1 MIVQPRYE
9 RVFMEPPYDGCVG
22 MDGGGS
28 KIAAPTGCG
37 GSLGVRRLKRVGGW
51 PMAIPTLSIV
61 HSQAPTGVEDEDRPG
76 GRSLRG
82 CAGQRRA
89 IDKVRRGVVR
99 WEL

>member
-1 MIVQPRYE
+1 MIVQRRYE

-22 MDGGGS
+22 MDGSGS

-61 HSQAPTGVEDEDRPG
+61 HFQLSIRKPLRVWRMRTVREAGPYEIRIKKRLPC
-76 GRSLRG
+76 GRRF
-82 CAGQRRA
+82 
-89 IDKVRRGVVR
+89 
-99 WEL
+99 